1 MAEAVPSRVS
11 SAHQI
16 LWSSTSV
23 SPVTRRLTLLGSAW
37 LAALALATLFVP
49 SLLIPA
55 VASAHDVT
63 AGALTIQHPWA
74 RATAASART
83 GALYVTV
90 TNNGTESD
98 RLLGVSTEIAA
109 QCEMHVSETTGGMMT
124 MRMVEDLEIPA
135 GGSVTLAPSG
145 THVMMMG
152 LKAPLQKGTTFP
164 ATLRFEKAGEVA
176 VEVTVQGIAD
186 LEPAD

>member
-1 MAEAVPSRVS
+1 MVEAVPSRLS

-16 LWSSTSV
+16 PWSSTSV
-23 SPVTRRLTLLGSAW
+23 SPVTRRSAW

-63 AGALTIQHPWA
+63 TGALTIHHPWA

-98 RLLGVSTEIAA
+98 RLLGVSTEVAA
-109 QCEMHVSETTGGMMT
+109 ECHLHVSDMSGGVMT

-135 GGSVTLAPSG
+135 GGSVTLAPGG
-145 THVMMMG
+145 THVMLMG
-152 LKAPLQKGTTFP
+152 LKAALQKGTTFP

-176 VEVTVQGIAD
+176 VEVMVQGIAD
-186 LEPAD
+186 LAPAD

>member
-1 MAEAVPSRVS
+1 
-11 SAHQI
+11 
-16 LWSSTSV
+16 V

-63 AGALTIQHPWA
+63 
-74 RATAASART
+74 
-83 GALYVTV
+83 
-90 TNNGTESD
+90 
-98 RLLGVSTEIAA
+98 
-109 QCEMHVSETTGGMMT
+109 GGMMT

-145 THVMMMG
+145 THVMLMG
-152 LKAPLQKGTTFP
+152 LKAALQKGTTFP

-176 VEVTVQGIAD
+176 VQVMVQGIAD
-186 LEPAD
+186 LAPAD

>member
-1 MAEAVPSRVS
+1 M
-11 SAHQI
+11 
-16 LWSSTSV
+16 
-23 SPVTRRLTLLGSAW
+23 SPVTRRSAW
-37 LAALALATLFVP
+37 LAGLALATLFIP
-49 SLLIPA
+49 NLFIPA
-55 VASAHDVT
+55 AASAHDVT

-74 RATAASART
+74 RATAASAKT
-83 GALYVTV
+83 GALYVVV
-90 TNNGTESD
+90 TNNGTEAD
-98 RLLGVSTEIAA
+98 RLLGVSTEAA
-109 QCEMHVSETTGGMMT
+109 TQCELHVSETTGGVMSMH
-124 MRMVEDLEIPA
+124 MVEDLEVPA

-145 THVMMMG
+145 THVMLMG

>member
-1 MAEAVPSRVS
+1 M
-11 SAHQI
+11 
-16 LWSSTSV
+16 
-23 SPVTRRLTLLGSAW
+23 SPVTRRLTLGGSAW
-37 LAALALATLFVP
+37 LASLALATLIIP
-49 SLLIPA
+49 NLLIPA

-63 AGALTIQHPWA
+63 AGALTIHHPWA
-74 RATAASART
+74 RATAASAKA

-90 TNNGTESD
+90 TNNGTEAD
-98 RLLGVSTEIAA
+98 RLLGVSTEVAA
-109 QCEMHVSETTGGMMT
+109 QCQLHVSETSGDMMS
-124 MRMVEDLEIPA
+124 MHMVDDLEIPA

-145 THVMMMG
+145 THVMLMG

-186 LEPAD
+186 LAPAD